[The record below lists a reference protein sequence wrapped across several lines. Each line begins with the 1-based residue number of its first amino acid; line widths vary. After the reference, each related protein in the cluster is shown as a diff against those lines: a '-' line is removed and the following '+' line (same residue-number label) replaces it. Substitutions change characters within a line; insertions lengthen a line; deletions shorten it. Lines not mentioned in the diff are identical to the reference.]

1 MPRSA
6 PGPLHGPSAQD
17 PRDEARRLKAAQRA
31 EEDSRVPSFGRDLL
45 RSVGLAVAAQIF
57 FGISILL
64 VRWRLLRYD
73 NMKVVEDAQAWAHTV
88 VMVVALVW
96 VFLQMKASRPDNGF
110 RRSGLVPFMLL
121 AVVLVTL
128 VQLVTM
134 LVWPVLIGPDL
145 RPGTVL
151 TEVWSDPRALLIA
164 AGLVLC
170 LTAVFT
176 ALVIPMITCGW
187 KAALVCLLPYLG
199 MILLGAYLANIVL
212 EKAPTVEQAALW
224 VGVGIGSLVLLTAS
238 LLLVW
243 WVRRRES
250 PEAQG
255 ARG

>member
-1 MPRSA
+1 MEMTKWFDTNYHYIVPE
-6 PGPLHGPSAQD
+6 LHAEQAFTLSSQKPI
-17 PRDEARRLKAAQRA
+17 DEFLEAK
-31 EEDSRVPSFGRDLL
+31 
-45 RSVGLAVAAQIF
+45 GL
-57 FGISILL
+57 GI
-64 VRWRLLRYD
+64 
-73 NMKVVEDAQAWAHTV
+73 
-88 VMVVALVW
+88 
-96 VFLQMKASRPDNGF
+96 
-110 RRSGLVPFMLL
+110 
-121 AVVLVTL
+121 VTR
-128 VQLVTM
+128 
-134 LVWPVLIGPDL
+134 PVLIGPDL

-243 WVRRRES
+243 WVRQRES